1 MKKIAPWRIERK
13 YIMSEENKNENEMEN
28 SGANETPEVNEEAVE
43 NVNAADEQAAE
54 PAAEET
60 SQESSEPV
68 QAEEAETTSEN
79 TVPGIDFDATEGFTG
94 EIAKKKSHLKTII
107 IIAAAVV
114 VVAVAAIVFAFN
126 MDNWFNP
133 YTKDYVDVDGIT
145 IGEVADMNGMELS
158 EFLEYYD
165 LPEDMPAST
174 PEKAAFYT
182 IPAGKYAEMYGMTFE
197 DLATQLGWDST
208 ITEETTIGDAL
219 DKTTLGMYVG
229 EENLESFKQEYG
241 LDDSVTADTLWGEVR
256 NIVDTRIKEDYEA
269 SQAETE
275 EPADEA
281 TEAAEESSE
290 DTAAQ
295 ATESA
300 DTAATAAAE

>member
-1 MKKIAPWRIERK
+1 
-13 YIMSEENKNENEMEN
+13 MSEENKNENELEN
-28 SGANETPEVNEEAVE
+28 NGANETPEVNEEAAE
-43 NVNAADEQAAE
+43 NVTAADEQSSEQTAE
-54 PAAEET
+54 PTAEET
-60 SQESSEPV
+60 IEESSEPV
-68 QAEEAETTSEN
+68 QPETSDAASEN
-79 TVPGIDFDATEGFTG
+79 IAPGIDFDATEGFTG

-114 VVAVAAIVFAFN
+114 VVAAAAIVFALN
-126 MDNWFNP
+126 MNRWFNP

-174 PEKAAFYT
+174 PEKAAFYN
-182 IPAGKYAEMYGMTFE
+182 IPAGKYAEMYGMTFD
-197 DLATQLGWDST
+197 DLATQLGWDSS

-256 NIVDTRIKEDYEA
+256 NIVDTRIKEEYEA
-269 SQAETE
+269 SQNETE
-275 EPADEA
+275 EPSEEA
-281 TEAAEESSE
+281 TEEAGDNSEDAAAESTDSV
-290 DTAAQ
+290 
-295 ATESA
+295 TEAA
-300 DTAATAAAE
+300 DTASTAAAE

>member
-1 MKKIAPWRIERK
+1 
-13 YIMSEENKNENEMEN
+13 MSEENKNENELEN
-28 SGANETPEVNEEAVE
+28 NGANETPEVNEEAAE
-43 NVNAADEQAAE
+43 NVTAADEQSSE
-54 PAAEET
+54 QTSEET
-60 SQESSEPV
+60 SEESSEPV
-68 QAEEAETTSEN
+68 QPETSDAAAENIA
-79 TVPGIDFDATEGFTG
+79 PGIDFDATEGFTG
-94 EIAKKKSHLKTII
+94 ETAKKKSHLRTII
-107 IIAAAVV
+107 IIVAAVV
-114 VVAVAAIVFAFN
+114 VVAAAAIVFALN
-126 MDNWFNP
+126 MNRWFNP

-174 PEKAAFYT
+174 PEKAAFYN
-182 IPAGKYAEMYGMTFE
+182 IPAGKYAEMYGMTFD
-197 DLATQLGWDST
+197 DLATQLGWDSS

-256 NIVDTRIKEDYEA
+256 NIVDTRIKEEYEA
-269 SQAETE
+269 SQNATE
-275 EPADEA
+275 EPSEEA
-281 TEAAEESSE
+281 TEAAG
-290 DTAAQ
+290 DTGDAAAEATDS
-295 ATESA
+295 ATEAA